1 MTIMDNIRLDAALTD
16 LVDAIRGACL
26 GSVEN
31 AVIDAAAKELI
42 NNWNDHNQNDKIDE
56 STELQNWEVDKQ
68 SSGQF

>member
-1 MTIMDNIRLDAALTD
+1 MDNIRLDAALTD
-16 LVDAIRGACL
+16 LVDGIRGACL

-31 AVIDAAAKELI
+31 AVIDAATKELI

-56 STELQNWEVDKQ
+56 AAELQNWEVDKQ